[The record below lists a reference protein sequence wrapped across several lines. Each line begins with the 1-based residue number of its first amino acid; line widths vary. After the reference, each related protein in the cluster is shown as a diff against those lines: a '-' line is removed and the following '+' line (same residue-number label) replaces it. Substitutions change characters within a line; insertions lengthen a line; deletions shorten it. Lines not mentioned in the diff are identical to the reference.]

1 MKELS
6 NPHRSMIKIYQRVCE
21 QWMACWLI
29 ALLQLAPL
37 QVTAGEAW
45 ADTPPSPPIARELE
59 LYKAA
64 TTPEGRA
71 AVVARLEQLGETE
84 PEAWNQ
90 LGLLYLN
97 ATPTDAKSA
106 EQMFNKA
113 AKASSIN
120 GLMNVVGILIA
131 DGRIAESCKAAEAAV
146 SWPNGGGAPAVGYLG
161 NCYRLGK
168 NGPKNI
174 AKAKPLLFE
183 ACKWG
188 WTPSCDTAMT
198 MLRSNTTPAG
208 KKEYRGYI
216 EKLSKA
222 NYEPAMYWLALEL
235 SSSTVESEQ
244 DRSVALFEKASASK
258 YGPACTSLALALWGK
273 GNPADVSRVNEL
285 LECGIADNGG
295 PELAWAI
302 KGAIAGL
309 SGYDDIA
316 RASLERS
323 YAAGFKQAGAFS
335 DALGYAPPMG
345 ADPAYCEHF
354 CDWLLVIKE
363 AGRLKQLELDEQAR
377 QAEIDRVAREMA
389 AQEAAALAAQQTAQQ
404 ALYNAQIAAQNAEA
418 RRERRRRFWGGV
430 LTVALALA
438 TGYVQAQANDYTSA
452 PAPRA
457 AYQPPAFSTPYRPIY
472 QPQQAKPSAGLTK
485 VCYVTTSQGI
495 QSVTVNATQ
504 VCPVSVQSMGQP
516 LRFSGNGFLVGE
528 SVSGLIKICLYNGAA
543 GQSSI
548 NVSSSSVCPLSH
560 RF

>member
-1 MKELS
+1 MTGLCKS
-6 NPHRSMIKIYQRVCE
+6 HGAKAKWSRISFE
-21 QWMACWLI
+21 QWMARWLI
-29 ALLQLAPL
+29 LALLLAPL
-37 QVTAGEAW
+37 RLAAGELW
-45 ADTPPSPPIARELE
+45 SDTPPSPSIAKELQ

-71 AVVARLEQLGETE
+71 AAVARLEQLGQTE

-97 ATPTDAKSA
+97 ATPADAKLA
-106 EQMFNKA
+106 ESMFNKA
-113 AKASSIN
+113 ATARSIN
-120 GLMNVVGILIA
+120 GLMNVIDIRISG
-131 DGRIAESCKAAEAAV
+131 GRIAEACKAAEAAV

-161 NCYRLGK
+161 NCYRLGR

-183 ACKWG
+183 ACRWG

-198 MLRSNTTPAG
+198 MLRGNPTLAG
-208 KKEYRGYI
+208 KKEYREYL
-216 EKLSKA
+216 ENLSKA
-222 NYEPAMYWLALEL
+222 NYETATYWLAIEL
-235 SSSTVESEQ
+235 SNSTVESEQ
-244 DRSVALFEKASASK
+244 ERSIALFEKASAAK
-258 YGPACTSLALALWGK
+258 YGPACTSLALELWGR
-273 GNPADVSRVNEL
+273 GNPADVSKVNEL
-285 LECGIADNGG
+285 LECGVADDGA

-335 DALGYAPPMG
+335 DAFGYSPPMG

-363 AGRLKQLELDEQAR
+363 ATRLRQLALDEHAR

-389 AQEAAALAAQQTAQQ
+389 AQEAATLAAQRA
-404 ALYNAQIAAQNAEA
+404 AYNAQVAAQNAEA

-438 TGYVQAQANDYTSA
+438 TGYVQAQANAYTSA

-457 AYQPPAFSTPYRPIY
+457 AYQPPAISTPYRPIY
-472 QPQQAKPSAGLTK
+472 QPQQTLPSAGLTK
-485 VCYVTTSQGI
+485 VCYVTSAQGI

-504 VCPVSVQSMGQP
+504 ACPVSVQSMGQP
-516 LRFSGNGFLVGE
+516 LRFSGTGYLVGE
-528 SVSGLIKICLYNGAA
+528 SVSGRIKICLYNGAS
-543 GQSSI
+543 GQSSL
-548 NVSSSSVCPLSH
+548 NVSSTGICPLSH
-560 RF
+560 HF